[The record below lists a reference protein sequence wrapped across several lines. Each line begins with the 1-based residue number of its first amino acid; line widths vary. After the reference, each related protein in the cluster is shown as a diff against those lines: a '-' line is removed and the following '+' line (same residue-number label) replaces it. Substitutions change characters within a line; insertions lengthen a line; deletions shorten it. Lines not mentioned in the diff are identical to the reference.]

1 MTDVAFECANARVF
15 TILVVDDEELVRM
28 NACELLEAAG
38 FIVCEAQCGS
48 SGLAVLDRRPEV
60 SLLFSDINMPGEF
73 DGLELARRVHLLK
86 PEVHLILTSGL
97 MRPTSAEL
105 SGGQFIPKP
114 YDDAAVTEMIRQTL
128 FG

>member
-1 MTDVAFECANARVF
+1 MTDVAFECANSRVF
-15 TILVVDDEELVRM
+15 TVLVVDDEELVRF
-28 NACELLEAAG
+28 NAAEMLEAAG
-38 FIVCEAQCGS
+38 LIVCEAQCGS
-48 SGLAVLDRRPEV
+48 SALTALDRRPEI

-73 DGLELARRVHLLK
+73 DGLELARRIRLVR
-86 PEVHLILTSGL
+86 PDIHLILTSGL

-128 FG
+128 SS

>member
-1 MTDVAFECANARVF
+1 
-15 TILVVDDEELVRM
+15 
-28 NACELLEAAG
+28 
-38 FIVCEAQCGS
+38 
-48 SGLAVLDRRPEV
+48 
-60 SLLFSDINMPGEF
+60 MPGEF

-105 SGGQFIPKP
+105 SGGQFKPKP

>member
-48 SGLAVLDRRPEV
+48 SGLAALDRRPEV
-60 SLLFSDINMPGEF
+60 SLLS
-73 DGLELARRVHLLK
+73 
-86 PEVHLILTSGL
+86 LTSICRANSTGL
-97 MRPTSAEL
+97 NSRVACT
-105 SGGQFIPKP
+105 F
-114 YDDAAVTEMIRQTL
+114 
-128 FG
+128 

>member
-73 DGLELARRVHLLK
+73 DGLELARRIRLVR
-86 PEVHLILTSGL
+86 PDIHLILTSGL

-128 FG
+128 SS